1 MRKYWY
7 GEKKKM
13 SILTGLYVSS
23 TPENENVIHVRKYCD
38 GENPEHEKG
47 AFTMPSVCLSAILR
61 IMFIFLV

>member
-1 MRKYWY
+1 
-7 GEKKKM
+7 M